1 MPNQEVTVSDEISKF
16 ALHHT
21 LKYKWEIGSNFN
33 IANWILKSTRDNSH
47 PCNSTC
53 FSLPLRVGV
62 TEHFP
67 FNLKFRKFRLIH
79 QMERTFR
86 FQGPTSFDRS
96 GHFGRSDR
104 NAPFVVPSSGGS
116 RGGPPWFLDQTEARR
131 APKFFF
137 ETRPPLP
144 LISGSAWT
152 PHPVPPYLK
161 VCIHPPLPSTALLY
175 PAYKKKQTLGLRNRN
190 VPFHWAR
197 KISEI
202 SNRNFCW
209 MESAP
214 WGPNKASQ
222 PAVSLSKMLFGAKKT
237 ARLSLVE
244 PREMI
249 GWRLRTTFGAWI
261 KTSLSSVS
269 RKFKKKLNRMK
280 SYQIYDK
287 IEAMQQTGEDHREKY
302 DRSEIPSSFMSP
314 ETPGNQHF
322 GRTTPSIEAFPSYA
336 SCFLTPPCSQ
346 EKALRPTSLQA
357 IDLQGLPKLDLELED
372 GDPEKSVRKGLH
384 RSPLLPEDRII
395 GRLIGEEK
403 IDFISDLRSI
413 NCQKICQKICSYL
426 DPQDLCRYVDGVL
439 YAGAYTDFAVV
450 CVRSTIKREC
460 II

>member
-1 MPNQEVTVSDEISKF
+1 
-16 ALHHT
+16 
-21 LKYKWEIGSNFN
+21 
-33 IANWILKSTRDNSH
+33 
-47 PCNSTC
+47 
-53 FSLPLRVGV
+53 
-62 TEHFP
+62 
-67 FNLKFRKFRLIH
+67 
-79 QMERTFR
+79 
-86 FQGPTSFDRS
+86 
-96 GHFGRSDR
+96 
-104 NAPFVVPSSGGS
+104 
-116 RGGPPWFLDQTEARR
+116 
-131 APKFFF
+131 
-137 ETRPPLP
+137 
-144 LISGSAWT
+144 
-152 PHPVPPYLK
+152 
-161 VCIHPPLPSTALLY
+161 
-175 PAYKKKQTLGLRNRN
+175 
-190 VPFHWAR
+190 
-197 KISEI
+197 
-202 SNRNFCW
+202 
-209 MESAP
+209 
-214 WGPNKASQ
+214 
-222 PAVSLSKMLFGAKKT
+222 
-237 ARLSLVE
+237 
-244 PREMI
+244 MI

>member
-1 MPNQEVTVSDEISKF
+1 M
-16 ALHHT
+16 
-21 LKYKWEIGSNFN
+21 
-33 IANWILKSTRDNSH
+33 
-47 PCNSTC
+47 
-53 FSLPLRVGV
+53 
-62 TEHFP
+62 
-67 FNLKFRKFRLIH
+67 
-79 QMERTFR
+79 
-86 FQGPTSFDRS
+86 
-96 GHFGRSDR
+96 
-104 NAPFVVPSSGGS
+104 
-116 RGGPPWFLDQTEARR
+116 
-131 APKFFF
+131 
-137 ETRPPLP
+137 
-144 LISGSAWT
+144 
-152 PHPVPPYLK
+152 
-161 VCIHPPLPSTALLY
+161 
-175 PAYKKKQTLGLRNRN
+175 GLRNRN

-249 GWRLRTTFGAWI
+249 GWRLPTTFGAWI

-269 RKFKKKLNRMK
+269 RQFKKTLNRMK

-287 IEAMQQTGEDHREKY
+287 IEAMQHTGEDHREKY
-302 DRSEIPSSFMSP
+302 DRSELPSSFMSP
-314 ETPGNQHF
+314 ETPGNHQF
-322 GRTTPSIEAFPSYA
+322 GRTTPSIEAFRSDA

-384 RSPLLPEDRII
+384 RSPLLPDDRII

-403 IDFISDLRSI
+403 IDFISDLKSI

-426 DPQDLCRYVDGVL
+426 DPQDLCRYVDCVL

>member
-1 MPNQEVTVSDEISKF
+1 MYRSIGHVT
-16 ALHHT
+16 
-21 LKYKWEIGSNFN
+21 
-33 IANWILKSTRDNSH
+33 
-47 PCNSTC
+47 
-53 FSLPLRVGV
+53 
-62 TEHFP
+62 
-67 FNLKFRKFRLIH
+67 
-79 QMERTFR
+79 
-86 FQGPTSFDRS
+86 
-96 GHFGRSDR
+96 
-104 NAPFVVPSSGGS
+104 
-116 RGGPPWFLDQTEARR
+116 
-131 APKFFF
+131 
-137 ETRPPLP
+137 
-144 LISGSAWT
+144 
-152 PHPVPPYLK
+152 
-161 VCIHPPLPSTALLY
+161 
-175 PAYKKKQTLGLRNRN
+175 
-190 VPFHWAR
+190 
-197 KISEI
+197 
-202 SNRNFCW
+202 
-209 MESAP
+209 
-214 WGPNKASQ
+214 NKASQ

-244 PREMI
+244 LREMI

-302 DRSEIPSSFMSP
+302 DRSELPSSFMSP
-314 ETPGNQHF
+314 ETPRNQQF

-450 CVRSTIKREC
+450 CVRSTIKLEF
-460 II
+460 IINKYSFHPISKCSQPFGMSPEVSFYRVSLLLRFEWLSLRVLKLTFQSSSAMLLPSP

>member
-1 MPNQEVTVSDEISKF
+1 M
-16 ALHHT
+16 
-21 LKYKWEIGSNFN
+21 
-33 IANWILKSTRDNSH
+33 
-47 PCNSTC
+47 
-53 FSLPLRVGV
+53 
-62 TEHFP
+62 
-67 FNLKFRKFRLIH
+67 
-79 QMERTFR
+79 
-86 FQGPTSFDRS
+86 
-96 GHFGRSDR
+96 
-104 NAPFVVPSSGGS
+104 
-116 RGGPPWFLDQTEARR
+116 
-131 APKFFF
+131 
-137 ETRPPLP
+137 
-144 LISGSAWT
+144 
-152 PHPVPPYLK
+152 
-161 VCIHPPLPSTALLY
+161 
-175 PAYKKKQTLGLRNRN
+175 GLRNRN

-214 WGPNKASQ
+214 WGSTLCGPNKASQ
-222 PAVSLSKMLFGAKKT
+222 PAVSLSKMLLGAKKT

-302 DRSEIPSSFMSP
+302 DRSELPSSFMSP
-314 ETPGNQHF
+314 ETPRNQQF